1 MISDYAAPSEPYT
14 PLQSVKPKEYL
25 SLTLYL
31 RLPVSKSPSTAFSNQ
46 RIRKIIMSKQAVLD
60 KIMAKAISRKLFT
73 FLTATGLMLW
83 SDLSSDTWGMIA
95 MVYIGTQGAIDAMKE
110 YRHG

>member
-1 MISDYAAPSEPYT
+1 
-14 PLQSVKPKEYL
+14 
-25 SLTLYL
+25 
-31 RLPVSKSPSTAFSNQ
+31 
-46 RIRKIIMSKQAVLD
+46 MSRQAVLD
-60 KIMAKAISRKLFT
+60 RIMVKAISRKLFT

>member
-1 MISDYAAPSEPYT
+1 
-14 PLQSVKPKEYL
+14 
-25 SLTLYL
+25 
-31 RLPVSKSPSTAFSNQ
+31 
-46 RIRKIIMSKQAVLD
+46 MSRHAVLD
-60 KIMAKAISRKLFT
+60 NIMAKAISRKLFT

-95 MVYIGTQGAIDAMKE
+95 MVYIGTQGAIDAMQA